1 MRENP
6 RTVSRTRNEV
16 TSVDSTRVA
25 MWSGPRNIS
34 TALMYSFENRSDC
47 YATDEPLYASF
58 LLKSGTPHPGAE
70 EVIENNESEVGKIIT
85 TLTGPIPDEKQI
97 WYQKHMCHHLPPDS
111 DISWID
117 NFNNCFLIRNPREVL
132 LSLSKITDSI
142 DLLSTGLP
150 QQLTIFRHVIK
161 SSGKTPPVIDSAD
174 VLEDPESILSVLCES
189 IGIPFSKRML
199 SWEPGPRNCDG
210 LWGKYW
216 YDSVWKSSGFSP
228 PTPKD
233 GELSEHLHSVLEESI
248 MIYQELREM
257 RIRV

>member
-1 MRENP
+1 MRKDP
-6 RTVSRTRNEV
+6 TTVSRTRNEV
-16 TSVDSTRVA
+16 TRLDRTRIA

-34 TALMYSFENRSDC
+34 TALMYSFENRFDC
-47 YATDEPLYASF
+47 HATDEPLYASF
-58 LLKSGTPHPGAE
+58 LLNSRTPHPGAE
-70 EVIENNESEVGKIIT
+70 EVIEKNETDLGKVIT
-85 TLTGPIPDEKQI
+85 TLTGPIPD
-97 WYQKHMCHHLPPDS
+97 DS

-117 NFNNCFLIRNPREVL
+117 DFKNCFLIRNPRDVL

-161 SSGKTPPVIDSAD
+161 SSGKIPPVIDSED
-174 VLEDPESILSVLCES
+174 VLENPELILSVLCES
-189 IGIPFSKRML
+189 IGIPFSRRML
-199 SWEPGPRNCDG
+199 SWEPGPRSCDG

-228 PTPKD
+228 PSSKE
-233 GELSEHLHSVLEESI
+233 GELSDHLHSVLEEST

-257 RIRV
+257 RIRT

>member
-1 MRENP
+1 MRKNP

-16 TSVDSTRVA
+16 TSLDSTRVA

-58 LLKSGTPHPGAE
+58 LLKSGTPHPGAK
-70 EVIENNESEVGKIIT
+70 EVIENNESEVGKIIK

-117 NFNNCFLIRNPREVL
+117 NFKNCFLIRNPREVL

-161 SSGKTPPVIDSAD
+161 SSEKIPPVIDSAD

-199 SWEPGPRNCDG
+199 SWDPGPRNCDG

-233 GELSEHLHSVLEESI
+233 GELSEHLHSVLEEST

>member
-1 MRENP
+1 MRKNP

-16 TSVDSTRVA
+16 TSLDSTRVA

-58 LLKSGTPHPGAE
+58 LLKSGTPHPGAK
-70 EVIENNESEVGKIIT
+70 EVIENNESEVGKIIK

-117 NFNNCFLIRNPREVL
+117 NFKNCFLIRNPREVL

-161 SSGKTPPVIDSAD
+161 SSGKIPPVIDSAD
-174 VLEDPESILSVLCES
+174 VLKDPESILSVLCES

-233 GELSEHLHSVLEESI
+233 GELSEHLHSVLEEST

>member
-16 TSVDSTRVA
+16 TSLDSTRVA

-58 LLKSGTPHPGAE
+58 LLKSGTPHPGAK
-70 EVIENNESEVGKIIT
+70 EVIDNNESEVGKIIK

-117 NFNNCFLIRNPREVL
+117 NFKNCFLIRNPREVL

-161 SSGKTPPVIDSAD
+161 SSEKIPPVIDSAD

-199 SWEPGPRNCDG
+199 SWKPGPRNCDG

-233 GELSEHLHSVLEESI
+233 GELSEHLHSVLEEST

>member
-1 MRENP
+1 MRKNP

-47 YATDEPLYASF
+47 HATDEPLYASF
-58 LLKSGTPHPGAE
+58 LLKSGTPHPGAK
-70 EVIENNESEVGKIIT
+70 EVIENNESEVAKIIK
-85 TLTGPIPDEKQI
+85 TLTGPIPNQKQI

-117 NFNNCFLIRNPREVL
+117 NFKNCFLIRNPREVL

-161 SSGKTPPVIDSAD
+161 SSGKIPPVIDSAD

-248 MIYQELREM
+248 MIYQELRDM

>member
-1 MRENP
+1 MRKNP
-6 RTVSRTRNEV
+6 TTVSRTRNEV
-16 TSVDSTRVA
+16 TSLDSTRVA

-47 YATDEPLYASF
+47 HATDEPLYASF
-58 LLKSGTPHPGAE
+58 LLKSGTPHPGAK

-85 TLTGPIPDEKQI
+85 TLTGPIPHEKQI

-111 DISWID
+111 NISWID
-117 NFNNCFLIRNPREVL
+117 NFKNCFLIRDPREVL

-161 SSGKTPPVIDSAD
+161 SSEKIPPVIDSAD

-199 SWEPGPRNCDG
+199 SWEPGPRDCDG

-233 GELSEHLHSVLEESI
+233 GELSEHLHSVLEEST

>member
-1 MRENP
+1 MRKNP
-6 RTVSRTRNEV
+6 TTVSRTRNEV

-25 MWSGPRNIS
+25 ISSEPRNIS

-47 YATDEPLYASF
+47 YATDEPLYSSF

-85 TLTGPIPDEKQI
+85 TLTGPIPDKKQI

-117 NFNNCFLIRNPREVL
+117 NFKNCFLIRDPREVL

-161 SSGKTPPVIDSAD
+161 SSGKIPPVIDSAD

-233 GELSEHLHSVLEESI
+233 GELSEHLHSVLEEST

>member
-1 MRENP
+1 MRKNP
-6 RTVSRTRNEV
+6 TTVSRTRNEV
-16 TSVDSTRVA
+16 TSLDSTRIA

-85 TLTGPIPDEKQI
+85 TLTGPIPDKKQI

-117 NFNNCFLIRNPREVL
+117 NFKNCFLIRDPREVL

-150 QQLTIFRHVIK
+150 QQLTIFKHVIK
-161 SSGKTPPVIDSAD
+161 SSRKIPPVIDSAD

-233 GELSEHLHSVLEESI
+233 GVLSEHLHSVLEESTI
-248 MIYQELREM
+248 IYQELREM

>member
-16 TSVDSTRVA
+16 TSLDSTRVA

-58 LLKSGTPHPGAE
+58 LQKSGTPHPGAK
-70 EVIENNESEVGKIIT
+70 EVIENNESEVGKIIK
-85 TLTGPIPDEKQI
+85 TLTGPIPDKKQI

-117 NFNNCFLIRNPREVL
+117 NFKNCFLIRDPREVL

-150 QQLTIFRHVIK
+150 QQLTIFKHVIK
-161 SSGKTPPVIDSAD
+161 SSRKIPPVIDSAD

-228 PTPKD
+228 PTPKE
-233 GELSEHLHSVLEESI
+233 GELSEHLHSVLEEST

>member
-1 MRENP
+1 MRKNP

-16 TSVDSTRVA
+16 TSLDSTRVA

-34 TALMYSFENRSDC
+34 TALMYSFESRSDC
-47 YATDEPLYASF
+47 HATDEPLYASF
-58 LLKSGTPHPGAE
+58 LLKSGTPHPGAK
-70 EVIENNESEVGKIIT
+70 EVIENNESEVGKIIK

-117 NFNNCFLIRNPREVL
+117 NFKNCFLIRNPREVL

-161 SSGKTPPVIDSAD
+161 SSEKIPPVIDSAD

-199 SWEPGPRNCDG
+199 SWKPGPRNCDG

-228 PTPKD
+228 PTPKE
-233 GELSEHLHSVLEESI
+233 GELSEHLHSVLEEST

>member
-1 MRENP
+1 MRKNP
-6 RTVSRTRNEV
+6 TTALRTRNEV
-16 TSVDSTRVA
+16 TSLDSTRVA

-70 EVIENNESEVGKIIT
+70 EVIENNEAQVGKIIT

-117 NFNNCFLIRNPREVL
+117 NLKNCFLIRHPREVL

-150 QQLTIFRHVIK
+150 QQLTIIRHVIK
-161 SSGKTPPVIDSAD
+161 SSGKIPPVIDSSD

-233 GELSEHLHSVLEESI
+233 GELSEHLHSVLEEST

>member
-1 MRENP
+1 MRKNP
-6 RTVSRTRNEV
+6 TTVSRTRNEV
-16 TSVDSTRVA
+16 TSLDSTRIA

-70 EVIENNESEVGKIIT
+70 EVIENNEAQVGKIIT

-117 NFNNCFLIRNPREVL
+117 NFKNCFLIRNPREVL

-161 SSGKTPPVIDSAD
+161 SSGKIPPVIDSAD
-174 VLEDPESILSVLCES
+174 VLEDPESILSLLCES
-189 IGIPFSKRML
+189 ISIPFSQRML
-199 SWEPGPRNCDG
+199 SWDPGPRSCDG
-210 LWGKYW
+210 IWGKYW
-216 YDSVWKSSGFSP
+216 YDSVWKSSGFSSSSS
-228 PTPKD
+228 KE
-233 GELSEHLHSVLEESI
+233 GELSEHLHSVLEEST
-248 MIYQELREM
+248 MIYQELRGM
-257 RIRV
+257 RIRT